1 VNRVQTVER
10 WMGASILGLWFAP
23 LGAGVWAAWPI
34 LLRSSISN
42 WAEFATIAFAFGT
55 FGGLIQAVLEF
66 RDYTTRVDWGGR
78 YPAPVE
84 FGPSRDATKYEAVP
98 ETRHFTFCILLPLLR
113 PLIGTG
119 TGFALASII
128 QDIGVN
134 PGRVALVGL
143 VGGYF
148 ASSLMKSL
156 GKSFGLAGPT

>member
-1 VNRVQTVER
+1 
-10 WMGASILGLWFAP
+10 MGASILVLWFAP
-23 LGAGVWAAWPI
+23 LGAGFWFAWPV
-34 LLRSSISN
+34 LVRSTISN
-42 WAEFATIAFAFGT
+42 WAEFAVIAFAFGT
-55 FGGLIQAVLEF
+55 FGGLIQAILEF
-66 RDYTTRVDWGGR
+66 RDYTTRVDWGGK

-84 FGPSRDATKYEAVP
+84 FGPSANATKYEAVS

-113 PLIGTG
+113 PLLGTG

-156 GKSFGLAGPT
+156 GKSFGLAGPS